1 MSSQYGSSS
10 SYYQEQFQQP
20 SDEELFLALKED
32 IKRDNEALQIR
43 FPIME
48 TGMDATM
55 IANMGTNA
63 KDLNREMYAI
73 MERTARQ
80 VEELEKLQKEQSSRH
95 LPIDPK
101 NDDIRENEKISL
113 SLEDESLSP
122 ALDEDK
128 DIMECVKMTLVL
140 EGELKNTTLV
150 ENNELAIDEESS
162 LKEK

>member
-1 MSSQYGSSS
+1 
-10 SYYQEQFQQP
+10 
-20 SDEELFLALKED
+20 
-32 IKRDNEALQIR
+32 
-43 FPIME
+43 ME

-80 VEELEKLQKEQSSRH
+80 AEELEKLQKEQSSRH

-101 NDDIRENEKISL
+101 NDDIRENENISL
-113 SLEDESLSP
+113 SLEDESLSS

-128 DIMECVKMTLVL
+128 DIMECDTMTLVL
-140 EGELKNTTLV
+140 EGELKNPTLV
-150 ENNELAIDEESS
+150 EKNELAIDEESS